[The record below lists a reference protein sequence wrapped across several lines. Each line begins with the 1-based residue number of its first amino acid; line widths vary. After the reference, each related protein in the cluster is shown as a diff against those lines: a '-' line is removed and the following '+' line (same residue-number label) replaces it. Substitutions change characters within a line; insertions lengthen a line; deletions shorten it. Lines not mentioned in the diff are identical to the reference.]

1 MNQQNKILQPM
12 ILSKNKRINNILLL
26 IMGMFIIS
34 CSTEKK
40 KRPVYVDLNEEST
53 ALTSA
58 VEVPFN
64 EYAGVKIVHV
74 KVNGIGWNMIFD
86 TGCSGTLL
94 SLSEARYLAEKGL
107 LVQEDILGL
116 SQSQIADG
124 SIVENMMVNLREVQ
138 IPTKDGSYIKCYNVH
153 ATVSNNIN
161 APLLLGNEVLDEVA
175 TDYTVDNI
183 NKMILF
189 NLK

>member
-1 MNQQNKILQPM
+1 MTLIRL
-12 ILSKNKRINNILLL
+12 KNRRFSNLLL
-26 IMGMFIIS
+26 ILLGIALFS
-34 CSTEKK
+34 CSTDKK
-40 KRPVYVDLNEEST
+40 KRPVYVDLHEEST
-53 ALTSA
+53 AQTSA

-74 KVNGIGWNMIFD
+74 KVNGVGWNMIFD
-86 TGCSGTLL
+86 TGCSSTLL

-116 SQSQIADG
+116 SQAQIADG
-124 SIVENMMVNLREVQ
+124 SIVENMVVNLREVQ
-138 IPTKDGSYIKCYNVH
+138 IPTKDGSHIKCRNVQ
-153 ATVSNNIN
+153 ATVSSNIN

-175 TDYTVDNI
+175 NDYTVDNI
-183 NKMILF
+183 NKVILF